1 MNDIR
6 KYINVLKEAEEE
18 QALLNEAL
26 RNVDEDVNFIYDIF
40 FKKYIDV
47 INQSGNVNVIRSFTP
62 LEIDTGLLPSEE
74 SKKAHK
80 LNPCKITINNTDSTN
95 QNYYNPNKSV
105 IGLSLPIGAFKYI
118 KDEWGGNINDAATAY
133 PTIKYEFTEYRVKGS
148 INHEL
153 THWLDDTFNNNN
165 IKRKLDSYLKGNNGY
180 SSGENKTHM
189 IYYEVNAMMGNIM
202 QAYNKY
208 KDTTWDTMTFNDL
221 VNILPSLHNAKN
233 VMIGKEL
240 KDYYIKIKT
249 RMYREGI
256 LGKNMR

>member
-6 KYINVLKEAEEE
+6 KYINVLKEAEEK
-18 QALLNEAL
+18 QTILNEAL

-40 FKKYIDV
+40 FKRYIDV
-47 INQSGNVNVIRSFTP
+47 INHSGNVNVVRSFTP
-62 LEIDTGLLPSEE
+62 LEINTGMLPSEE

-80 LNPCKITINNTDSTN
+80 LNPCKITINNADSPN
-95 QNYYNPNKSV
+95 ENYYSPNKSV
-105 IGLSLPIGAFKYI
+105 IGLSLPIGAFEYI
-118 KDEWGGNINDAATAY
+118 KNNWNGNINDAATVY

-153 THWLDDTFNNNN
+153 THWLDDTFNNNS
-165 IKRKLDSYLKGNNGY
+165 IKRKLDSYRNG
-180 SSGENKTHM
+180 SSGYFNRENRTHM
-189 IYYEVNAMMGNIM
+189 IYYEVNAMMGNIK

-208 KDTTWDTMTFNDL
+208 KDTTWDDMTFEDL
-221 VNILPSLHNAKN
+221 VNMLPSLHNAKT